1 MLGRSPIPKIKPYR
15 AIRKEDFGEKSK
27 KGMDSFYVCE
37 IIAVPKKIRV
47 SCDNARVIK
56 SYGSP

>member
-15 AIRKEDFGEKSK
+15 AARKGDFGEKSK

-37 IIAVPKKIRV
+37 IMAVPQKIRV
-47 SCDNARVIK
+47 SYDNVRVIK
-56 SYGSP
+56 SYGFP